1 MQEVYPQGGLWYP
14 NAGMPELVFDI
25 ETQTANFTF
34 DEAGLKTA
42 RISVVVVYDYADGQY
57 KTFMEENIAELWPL
71 LEKADRVI
79 GYNIVHFDLPVL
91 NNYYS
96 GDLLKLPNLDL
107 IIPVREALGFRL
119 KLNDI
124 AKATLKVEKSA
135 DGLQAVKW
143 WAEGNVEDIK
153 KYCEQDVRVTK
164 DIYEFGRKNKQLFYS
179 NLQGALMTFPVNFDP
194 PMAPAAASGAPQ
206 SQSSLNLTLP
216 L

>member
-1 MQEVYPQGGLWYP
+1 M
-14 NAGMPELVFDI
+14 AELVFDI

-71 LEKADRVI
+71 MEKADRVI

-124 AKATLKVEKSA
+124 AKATLKIEKSA

-143 WAEGNVEDIK
+143 WAEGNVENIK

-194 PMAPAAASGAPQ
+194 PVTSAAAPGAPHAQ
-206 SQSSLNLTLP
+206 TSLNLTLP

>member
-1 MQEVYPQGGLWYP
+1 MS
-14 NAGMPELVFDI
+14 ELVFDI
-25 ETQTANFTF
+25 ETQTADFTF

-42 RISVVVVYDYADGQY
+42 KISVVVAYDYADGQY
-57 KTFMEENIAELWPL
+57 KTFMEDNIAELWPL
-71 LEKADRVI
+71 MEKADRVI

-107 IIPVREALGFRL
+107 IIPVKQALGFRL

-153 KYCEQDVRVTK
+153 KYCAQDVKVTK
-164 DIYEFGRKNKQLFYS
+164 EIYEFGKKNKQLFYN
-179 NLQGALMTFPVNFDP
+179 NLSGDLIPFGVNFEP
-194 PMAPAAASGAPQ
+194 PTAPATPTPGASSAG
-206 SQSSLNLTLP
+206 SLNLTLP
-216 L
+216 F

>member
-1 MQEVYPQGGLWYP
+1 MT
-14 NAGMPELVFDI
+14 ELVFDI
-25 ETQTANFTF
+25 ETQTAPLTF
-34 DEAGLKTA
+34 DEAGLKKV
-42 RISVVVVYDYADGQY
+42 RISVVVVYDYADAQY
-57 KTFMEENIAELWPL
+57 KTFMEGNIAELWPL

-153 KYCEQDVRVTK
+153 KYCADDVRITK
-164 DIYEFGRKNKQLFYS
+164 DVYEFGRKNKQLFYS
-179 NLQGALMTFPVNFDP
+179 NLQGALLPFPVNFDP
-194 PMAPAAASGAPQ
+194 PMAPVVAPG
-206 SQSSLNLTLP
+206 SPEAQSSLNLTLP

>member
-1 MQEVYPQGGLWYP
+1 
-14 NAGMPELVFDI
+14 MPELVFDI
-25 ETQTANFTF
+25 ETQTADFGF
-34 DEAGLKTA
+34 DEAGLKKA
-42 RISVVVVYDYADGQY
+42 RISVVVAYDYADGQY

-107 IIPVREALGFRL
+107 IIPVKEALGFRL

-143 WAEGNVEDIK
+143 WAEGNVADIK
-153 KYCEQDVRVTK
+153 KYCEDDVRITK
-164 DIYEFGRKNKQLFYS
+164 DVYEFGRKNKQLFYS
-179 NLQGALMTFPVNFDP
+179 NLQGALVPFPVNFEP
-194 PMAPAAASGAPQ
+194 PAPSAAVFGAPAP
-206 SQSSLNLTLP
+206 SSNLNLTLP

>member
-1 MQEVYPQGGLWYP
+1 
-14 NAGMPELVFDI
+14 MPELVFDI
-25 ETQTANFTF
+25 ETQTADFGF
-34 DEAGLKTA
+34 DEAGLKKA
-42 RISVVVVYDYADGQY
+42 RISVVVAYDYADGQY

-107 IIPVREALGFRL
+107 IIPVKEALGFRL

-143 WAEGNVEDIK
+143 WAEGNVADIK
-153 KYCEQDVRVTK
+153 KYCEDDVRITK
-164 DIYEFGRKNKQLFYS
+164 DVYEFGRKNKQLFYS
-179 NLQGALMTFPVNFDP
+179 NLQGALVPFPVNFEP
-194 PMAPAAASGAPQ
+194 PAVASTPLSGGAGASAAS
-206 SQSSLNLTLP
+206 SNLNLTLP

>member
-1 MQEVYPQGGLWYP
+1 M
-14 NAGMPELVFDI
+14 AELVFDI
-25 ETQTANFTF
+25 ETQNADFTF

-42 RISVVVVYDYADGQY
+42 RISVVVVFDYADGQY

-71 LEKADRVI
+71 MEKADRVI

-96 GDLLKLPNLDL
+96 GDLLKLPNMDL

-135 DGLQAVKW
+135 DGLQAVRW
-143 WAEGNVEDIK
+143 WAEGNIEDIK
-153 KYCEQDVRVTK
+153 KYCADDVRITK
-164 DIYEFGRKNKQLFYS
+164 DVYEFGRKNKQLFYS
-179 NLQGALMTFPVNFDP
+179 NLQGAMMTFPVNFDP
-194 PMAPAAASGAPQ
+194 PAAAPATAPGTPQ
-206 SQSSLNLTLP
+206 AQSSLNLTLP

>member
-1 MQEVYPQGGLWYP
+1 MS
-14 NAGMPELVFDI
+14 ELVFDI
-25 ETQTANFTF
+25 ETQTADFGF
-34 DEAGLKTA
+34 DEAGLKKA
-42 RISVVVVYDYADGQY
+42 RISVVVVYDYTDGQY
-57 KTFMEENIAELWPL
+57 KTFMEENITELWPL
-71 LEKADRVI
+71 MEKADRVI

-153 KYCEQDVRVTK
+153 KYCADDVRITK
-164 DIYEFGRKNKQLFYS
+164 DVYEFGRKNKQLFYA
-179 NLQGALMTFPVNFDP
+179 NLQGELLPFTVNFDP
-194 PMAPAAASGAPQ
+194 PAAPVLAPGTPQ
-206 SQSSLNLTLP
+206 AQSSLNLTLP